1 MILKDKNA
9 VLYGVSES
17 LGGAM
22 ALALS
27 EAGAKV
33 FLTAHRLENAEK
45 SPMTFGQPEDGPRP
59 TKWTRL
65 MSRPSTTTRIGS

>member
-1 MILKDKNA
+1 M
-9 VLYGVSES
+9 LYGVSKS

-27 EAGAKV
+27 PRQGQRY
-33 FLTAHRLENAEK
+33 FLLRTVWKMPEK